1 MSASKPTPN
10 ELLIQAAIAELAT
23 NTDKY
28 KALLTSIKAKNPAG
42 ITDAAIV
49 AALEAVK
56 DYRAVTPVLAT
67 TIGNVKA
74 GVTTTE
80 FKMASRTSQFLMFV
94 TLVAPIVDGI
104 VAYTQNTSFGN
115 SIWVSGL
122 AMFSK
127 ALVAMNYTTSRAKIK
142 VG

>member
-1 MSASKPTPN
+1 MSASKTTPN

-42 ITDAAIV
+42 ITDATIV

-56 DYRAVTPVLAT
+56 DYRAVAPVLAT

-94 TLVAPIVDGI
+94 TMVAPIVDGI

-115 SIWVSGL
+115 SIWISGL

-127 ALVAMNYTTSRAKIK
+127 ALVTMNYTTSRAKIK

>member
-1 MSASKPTPN
+1 MSALKPTPN

-28 KALLTSIKAKNPAG
+28 KALLTQIKAKNPAG
-42 ITDAAIV
+42 ITDAVVV
-49 AALEAVK
+49 AALEGVK
-56 DYRAVTPVLAT
+56 DYRAVAPVLAT

-115 SIWVSGL
+115 SIWISGL